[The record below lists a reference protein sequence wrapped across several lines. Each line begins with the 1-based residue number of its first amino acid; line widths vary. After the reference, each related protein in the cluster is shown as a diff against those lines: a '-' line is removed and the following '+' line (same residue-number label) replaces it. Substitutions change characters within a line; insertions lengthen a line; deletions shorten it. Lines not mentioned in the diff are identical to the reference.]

1 MVTLPDLIECL
12 IRYAEFNKE
21 NVFSGNVEKPQIK
34 MKPPQLMIEKRE
46 VFPPQIGQIL
56 QLRGELIKE
65 RERKEK
71 QILKELL
78 VQERISPRSF
88 GLKEQE
94 IARWGE
100 RELELL

>member
-1 MVTLPDLIECL
+1 M
-12 IRYAEFNKE
+12 
-21 NVFSGNVEKPQIK
+21 
-34 MKPPQLMIEKRE
+34 
-46 VFPPQIGQIL
+46 
-56 QLRGELIKE
+56 RGELIKE

-100 RELELL
+100 RELEILQHSKQAITEGWFKAYETIQKT